1 MDMTQYFNKYNQYQY
16 HTIPHN
22 YIFLISGII
31 IITYG
36 ITRYLAYNFL
46 PININNFEHRLALFC
61 TFVMFCF
68 IMLVTAGFNYY
79 ENHFVV
85 KPFVR
90 DVQSKI
96 SKKLNVKITYQQTE
110 KLLEEQ
116 PLWANHLTKKDLDN
130 KN

>member
-1 MDMTQYFNKYNQYQY
+1 MDMTQYFNKYNQY

-22 YIFLISGII
+22 YIFLISGIL

-46 PININNFEHRLALFC
+46 PIISLKYSIEHRFALVC
-61 TFVMFCF
+61 TFIMFCF
-68 IMLVTAGFNYY
+68 IMFIAAGFNYY
-79 ENHFVV
+79 KDHSVV
-85 KPFVR
+85 KPFIQ
-90 DVQSKI
+90 DVQSEI
-96 SKKLNVKITYQQTE
+96 NKKLNVKITYQQTE

-130 KN
+130 KR